1 MASRSIFRLA
11 FEEKNLW
18 TVSKIALI
26 GKCKMK
32 TKIFPPP
39 SIAVHN
45 VLVGPQD
52 SLKVLSSAVVAVVH
66 RRED

>member
-1 MASRSIFRLA
+1 
-11 FEEKNLW
+11 
-18 TVSKIALI
+18 
-26 GKCKMK
+26 MK

-66 RRED
+66 RREDQREEDHHLGECNDLHVRKQGKLKI

>member
-26 GKCKMK
+26 EKCYMDIKMLQ
-32 TKIFPPP
+32 PP

-45 VLVGPQD
+45 VLVGPKD
-52 SLKVLSSAVVAVVH
+52 SFKVLSSAVVAVVH